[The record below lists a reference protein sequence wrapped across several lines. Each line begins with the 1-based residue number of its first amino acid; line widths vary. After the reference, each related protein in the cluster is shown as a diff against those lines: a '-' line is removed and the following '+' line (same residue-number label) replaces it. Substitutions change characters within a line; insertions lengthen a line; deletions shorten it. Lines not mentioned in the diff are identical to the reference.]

1 MHPLLEIT
9 DIERQF
15 PSEWILV
22 GNPCTNDRLEV
33 LSGEVLA
40 HSRDR
45 DEVYRQAIALRP
57 GRFAML
63 YTGTMPKDA
72 AIIL

>member
-1 MHPLLEIT
+1 MQMVLEIA

-22 GNPCTNDRLEV
+22 GNPLTNDQLEV
-33 LSGEVLA
+33 QGGEVLA
-40 HSRDR
+40 HSKDR

-57 GRFAML
+57 ARFAML
-63 YTGTMPKDA
+63 YTGMMPKDT